1 MLGDHPIYPVFLAT
15 DLAAA
20 REFYHDRLRLEIIS
34 ESSTSIDFRSGSTR
48 FNVNL
53 SETGTA
59 DTQTKAG
66 WEVEDLRAE
75 LDALRARG
83 VEIQEYDLPGL
94 KTVDGVFDAG
104 FALIAWIVDPGG
116 NALAILQ
123 RVP

>member
-1 MLGDHPIYPVFLAT
+1 MLGDHPIYPVFLST

-20 REFYHDRLRLEIIS
+20 REFYHGRLGLEIIS
-34 ESSTSIDFRSGSTR
+34 ESPSSIDFRSGPTR

-53 SETGTA
+53 SATGTA

-75 LDALRARG
+75 LDELRGRG
-83 VEIQEYDLPGL
+83 GAIQDYDLPGL
-94 KTVDGVFDAG
+94 RTVDGIFDAG

-116 NALAILQ
+116 NALGILQ
-123 RVP
+123 RKR

>member
-20 REFYHDRLRLEIIS
+20 REFYHERLGLEIIG
-34 ESSTSIDFRSGSTR
+34 ESSSSIDFRSGPTR

-53 SETGTA
+53 STTGTA
-59 DTQTKAG
+59 DSQTKAG
-66 WEVEDLRAE
+66 WEVEDLPAE
-75 LDALRARG
+75 LEELRRRG
-83 VEIQEYDLPGL
+83 VAIQDYDHPGL
-94 KTVDGVFDAG
+94 QTVDGIFDAG

-123 RVP
+123 RKV

>member
-1 MLGDHPIYPVFLAT
+1 MLGYHPIYPVFLST

-20 REFYHDRLRLEIIS
+20 REFYHDRLGLEIIS
-34 ESSTSIDFRSGSTR
+34 ESPASIDFRSGSTR

-75 LDALRARG
+75 VAELRERG
-83 VEIQEYDLPGL
+83 VELQEYDMPGL
-94 KTVDGVFDAG
+94 KTVDGIFDAG
-104 FALIAWIVDPGG
+104 FALIAWVIDPGG

-123 RVP
+123 RKT